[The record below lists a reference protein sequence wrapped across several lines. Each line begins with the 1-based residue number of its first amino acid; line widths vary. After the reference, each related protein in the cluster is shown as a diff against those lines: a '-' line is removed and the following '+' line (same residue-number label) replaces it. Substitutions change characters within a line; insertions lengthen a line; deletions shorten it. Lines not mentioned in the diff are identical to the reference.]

1 MTYSTTIKTNRP
13 HKSFWSFI
21 LTLIL
26 VFGLFQS
33 FLPKNALGSNSYI
46 DNISFYKDAD
56 GIVRVRFHVLVG
68 FDVIIGEKLV
78 LDENTDYCRI
88 TAFGYYYGE
97 VLPPGKSITIVVPDD
112 LNNTFTCNRTFHYT
126 AGQTYNN
133 IVITNTFNAILSH
146 STNKLCIKVNGV
158 ANCAFGS
165 FDYIS
170 QWGSLTLSDYFEH
183 KNYSGGPWPMEA
195 DPEHYFFLE
204 TPTLTITFPGDN
216 EEILTNFYITGS
228 WTQPTS
234 TYQWLSAFVRT
245 AGTQELFA
253 VFNQAIN
260 ATSGPMAIFVGG
272 MPEGYVD
279 IDIMMRS
286 AGNDFYFEEDW
297 TISDI
302 HIVNDLPWVL
312 PGWEDYPPTTAP
324 PVYNP
329 LDPTVYCTEH
339 STYATCTPMYYA
351 MTDTFAPVLLSVG
364 NNLVDFASKFTP
376 SNASSTGNQLG
387 QSILIIRSYIT
398 NINSFFSDFP
408 VANFLLLYL
417 IALVVVI
424 VLRLVKGLIGLFKI

>member
-1 MTYSTTIKTNRP
+1 MTYSSTIKTNRP
-13 HKSFWSFI
+13 YKPFWGLIFG
-21 LTLIL
+21 LIL
-26 VFGLFQS
+26 VFGSFVG
-33 FLPKNALGSNSYI
+33 FLPNRALASNNYADDFLYYCGSNNYPRLS
-46 DNISFYKDAD
+46 
-56 GIVRVRFHVLVG
+56 FHVITTFQASSGSSYPPVAILCNPDCYYGLYLVG
-68 FDVIIGEKLV
+68 
-78 LDENTDYCRI
+78 LDT
-88 TAFGYYYGE
+88 
-97 VLPPGKSITIVVPDD
+97 PH
-112 LNNTFTCNRTFHYT
+112 TFT
-126 AGQTYNN
+126 AGNTYDFPFRSNN
-133 IVITNTFNAILSH
+133 VPYPDACSSLNS
-146 STNKLCIKVNGV
+146 STNFTN
-158 ANCAFGS
+158 FG
-165 FDYIS
+165 
-170 QWGSLTLSDYFEH
+170 
-183 KNYSGGPWPMEA
+183 NYDGWSPKFTPNFT
-195 DPEHYFFLE
+195 DTEHYYFTEL
-204 TPTLTITFPGDN
+204 PSLTITFPEDD
-216 EEILTNFYITGS
+216 EELVANFYITGS
-228 WTQPTS
+228 FTQPTS
-234 TYQWLSAFVRT
+234 TYQWLSAFVRV

-260 ATSGPMAIFVGG
+260 ATSGSMAIFTGG
-272 MPEGYVD
+272 MAEGYVD

-297 TISDI
+297 TISNI